1 MNQPAVNIQT
11 YQIVMTREFNAPW
24 DTVFRAWTEPAMLK
38 KWFGPEGVNTIA
50 AEVDLRVGG
59 RYQLTMQEPDG
70 TTIVLGGTY
79 RDIDPPGKLVF
90 TWVLDGQSCEGSE
103 GQHAET
109 VVTLDFEDL
118 GSTTRLT
125 LTHDF
130 LPSESSKEG
139 HTMGWTGSLDRL
151 ATVV

>member
-1 MNQPAVNIQT
+1 
-11 YQIVMTREFNAPW
+11 
-24 DTVFRAWTEPAMLK
+24 
-38 KWFGPEGVNTIA
+38 
-50 AEVDLRVGG
+50 
-59 RYQLTMQEPDG
+59 
-70 TTIVLGGTY
+70 
-79 RDIDPPGKLVF
+79 
-90 TWVLDGQSCEGSE
+90 
-103 GQHAET
+103 

-118 GSTTRLT
+118 DSTTRLT